1 MHWKRSK
8 VSIKQRQTNKTQSEL
23 NRTPK
28 GKTNMGGPEW
38 SILEWNG
45 AGPNDKSGKRGIN
58 YTTTTPLAGLVRK
71 KSGKTKG
78 NRDTKLSIPYTLLYD
93 IFIYHCDRATSCMPS
108 NIYIF
113 FLSYL

>member
-1 MHWKRSK
+1 M
-8 VSIKQRQTNKTQSEL
+8 SIKQRQTNKTQSEL

-71 KSGKTKG
+71 KKKAE
-78 NRDTKLSIPYTLLYD
+78 KLKETAIRSLVYPVYP
-93 IFIYHCDRATSCMPS
+93 AV
-108 NIYIF
+108 
-113 FLSYL
+113 